1 MQNQPRKNKIL
12 SFLKPYMLSIGLL
25 LLASFLIL
33 WGVYKLDFQY
43 RYLSNSLFIP
53 NIIVFIVSI
62 GINLGAINIV
72 NPLKYT
78 VLKFINPENTKEKYG
93 DYAGYLEQKEEENK
107 NYWFLT
113 TATLT
118 LLVVAGIFAVLSA

>member
-78 VLKFINPENTKEKYG
+78 VLKFINPEKTKEKYG
-93 DYAGYLEQKEEENK
+93 DYAGYLEQKK
-107 NYWFLT
+107 KKIKTIGF
-113 TATLT
+113 
-118 LLVVAGIFAVLSA
+118 